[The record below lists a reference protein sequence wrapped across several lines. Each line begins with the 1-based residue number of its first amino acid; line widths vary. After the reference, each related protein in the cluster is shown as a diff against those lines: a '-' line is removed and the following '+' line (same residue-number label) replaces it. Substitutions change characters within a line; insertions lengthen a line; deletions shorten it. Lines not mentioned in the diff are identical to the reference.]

1 MRLYR
6 QRVKMKLPRSYPKM
20 SDVPEDFKGAY
31 TEEDGKA
38 VLTGGDFEFK
48 TESDVLAMET
58 AKGHVKTEL
67 AEAKEKLKAFDGIDA
82 TKQKGLLDEL
92 DVLRVKVKDGVG
104 DEDQIAIRE
113 AMRTRDREADTA
125 KIAEL
130 EAQLGDANGF
140 KTTTQKNGLLETSVS
155 ANIADIQKGDATFI
169 MDKATDFIDGKLI
182 SNGTGGFDKG
192 LEIEALMAQAT
203 STRPHWAKQNTPSH
217 GGGSEGSNANT
228 DDRSKFDT
236 LLKKQQGGEVLNRQE
251 SVELSTLAN
260 NLKNE
265 E

>member
-1 MRLYR
+1 
-6 QRVKMKLPRSYPKM
+6 MKLPRSYPKM

-82 TKQKGLLDEL
+82 TKQKDLLDEL

-155 ANIADIQKGDATFI
+155 ANIADVQKGDATFI

-203 STRPHWAKQNTPSH
+203 STRPHWAKQNAPSH
-217 GGGSEGSNANT
+217 GDGSDGSNVQGADLTRYNELKTKVDAGDASRKETNEFIQVAETVANEA
-228 DDRSKFDT
+228 
-236 LLKKQQGGEVLNRQE
+236 KQGD
-251 SVELSTLAN
+251 
-260 NLKNE
+260 
-265 E
+265 